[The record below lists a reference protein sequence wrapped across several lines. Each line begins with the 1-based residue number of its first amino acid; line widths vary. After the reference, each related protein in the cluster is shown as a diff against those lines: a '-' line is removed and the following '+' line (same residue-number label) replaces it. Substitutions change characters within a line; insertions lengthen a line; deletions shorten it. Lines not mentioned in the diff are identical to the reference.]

1 MGRRGDVF
9 PRTHSCTFD
18 AESNSLRKSE
28 DRQQQPL
35 LLSFELADGNTDH
48 TNPMTEDRNWNRPK
62 VSKEKKAL
70 VVPGGTFLQG
80 SVCASFRA
88 RSSIFS
94 FDNLGQSHNRGML
107 SVDGMRCKSARTC
120 VSPSVCQLCER
131 PNSRSI
137 EWHRSLCLAS
147 SSYPA
152 SDAGG
157 AQTFGC
163 IHSLMHIRR
172 HGHSACIGAP
182 MTHACHILPYVVS

>member
-94 FDNLGQSHNRGML
+94 FDNLGQSHNRGIL
-107 SVDGMRCKSARTC
+107 SVVGMRRKSARTC
-120 VSPSVCQLCER
+120 LSPSVCRLCKR
-131 PNSRSI
+131 PNSRSTS
-137 EWHRSLCLAS
+137 RTTCLVLRQPPSVHLPQEERKHVVA
-147 SSYPA
+147 Y
-152 SDAGG
+152 
-157 AQTFGC
+157 
-163 IHSLMHIRR
+163 ILVYIRR
-172 HGHSACIGAP
+172 HVHGAC
-182 MTHACHILPYVVS
+182 THKHP